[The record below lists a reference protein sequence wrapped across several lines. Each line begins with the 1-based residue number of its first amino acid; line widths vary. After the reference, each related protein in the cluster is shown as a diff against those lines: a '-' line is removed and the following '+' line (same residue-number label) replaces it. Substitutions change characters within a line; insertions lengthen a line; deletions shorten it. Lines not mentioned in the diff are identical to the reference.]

1 MVATL
6 SLTQNLAR
14 STVTIKKKKKS
25 ELKRNVNIKMA
36 RWRHQGRDRRGTL
49 ILGTRSKLTRKTK
62 DRV

>member
-14 STVTIKKKKKS
+14 STVTIKKKKS